1 MLDAQISDLQAGAL
15 KRIGAARSP
24 DEIESVRVEVLG
36 RKGVL
41 TQVSKDMGKLA
52 PEERARVGKLLNAAK
67 QALEEAFERRKQ
79 EFDAAALRERLD
91 AEWLDLT
98 LPAPGPRAGSLH
110 PITQIQMEIEEDW
123 DWTTYLNHYE
133 EMKVRHQAVISEYNG
148 NRKGTIG
155 LNDLTIIALAKTL
168 GLPVVSSE
176 KKTSVDQDS
185 NKRQKI
191 PDICAKEDVDHIS
204 FNDLL
209 RAEGIR
215 N

>member
-1 MLDAQISDLQAGAL
+1 
-15 KRIGAARSP
+15 
-24 DEIESVRVEVLG
+24 
-36 RKGVL
+36 
-41 TQVSKDMGKLA
+41 
-52 PEERARVGKLLNAAK
+52 
-67 QALEEAFERRKQ
+67 
-79 EFDAAALRERLD
+79 
-91 AEWLDLT
+91 
-98 LPAPGPRAGSLH
+98 
-110 PITQIQMEIEEDW
+110 MEIEEDW

-155 LNDLTIIALAKTL
+155 LNDLTIVALAKTL

-185 NKRQKI
+185 AKRQKI
-191 PDICAKEDVDHIS
+191 PDICAKENVEHLS

-209 RAEGIR
+209 RAEGIK